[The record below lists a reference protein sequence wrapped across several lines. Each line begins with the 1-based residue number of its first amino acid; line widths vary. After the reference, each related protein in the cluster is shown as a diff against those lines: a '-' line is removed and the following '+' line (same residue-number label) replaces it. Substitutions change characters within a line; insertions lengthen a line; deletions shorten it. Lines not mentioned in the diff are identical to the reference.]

1 MVSDWQGGDIS
12 KLFPALSGKED
23 LSMGEDKK
31 ADKKRKRI
39 VPKAPV
45 QMIISREDVGTQ
57 TVTVKRHFTANSNI
71 TFFLRD
77 LPVLRQF
84 IAKKSFFYYGKITLF
99 LKKRRPFQ
107 VLSA

>member
-1 MVSDWQGGDIS
+1 MKTLGEEPKSFS
-12 KLFPALSGKED
+12 PF
-23 LSMGEDKK
+23 SMGG
-31 ADKKRKRI
+31 KRYDELRCVFGSSK
-39 VPKAPV
+39 
-45 QMIISREDVGTQ
+45 S
-57 TVTVKRHFTANSNI
+57 VKRHFTANSNI

>member
-45 QMIISREDVGTQ
+45 QRLSRLSPRIFGRRLPRATPS
-57 TVTVKRHFTANSNI
+57 TMRGCP
-71 TFFLRD
+71 LRMYAMGHEN
-77 LPVLRQF
+77 R
-84 IAKKSFFYYGKITLF
+84 
-99 LKKRRPFQ
+99 
-107 VLSA
+107 